1 MAKALI
7 WGVTGQS
14 GSYLAEELLRRDYD
28 VIGIRRRTATG
39 SLWRLDNVINN
50 PKFKLISGDI
60 TDAGSI
66 YSTIINNQPDVIYN
80 AAAQSHVH
88 ESFNQPLS
96 TWDITGKG
104 HLTLLEA
111 IRNIN
116 KNIQC
121 VFFSSSE
128 TFGSNYSMMREYDQ
142 YEIIQSF
149 DYNQVK
155 FEDLWSSNMCG
166 GREYALQRVAEE
178 IKLGINPEFRP
189 EPFQYEETTF
199 NPRSPYAIAK
209 LAAFNATKLYREAY
223 GMKCFSGIL
232 FNKESPRRGI
242 NFVTRKITS
251 YFYGLDFFGS
261 KHPQGKLKLGNI
273 ESFRDWSYSPDVM
286 RGLVDLAESS
296 LNNDYVLCTGETHSI
311 KEFLDEVGEYSGL
324 DWKEY
329 VEIDQSLF
337 RPAEVPYLRGN
348 ADKIKNDLGWSPKV
362 KFKELV
368 KIMCENENGLS

>member
-1 MAKALI
+1 MKALI

-14 GSYLAEELLRRDYD
+14 GSYLAEELLQRGYE
-28 VIGIRRRTATG
+28 VIGVRRRTATG
-39 SLWRLDNVINN
+39 SIWRLDNVINN

-60 TDAGSI
+60 TDAASI
-66 YSTIINNQPDVIYN
+66 YSTLIENKPDVVYN

-96 TWDITGKG
+96 TWDITAKG

-111 IRNIN
+111 VRQVS
-116 KNIQC
+116 KNTQV
-121 VFFSSSE
+121 VFFASSE
-128 TFGSNYSMMREYDQ
+128 MFGDSITPRPFEIGRLSRFNEN
-142 YEIIQSF
+142 EIIGYQ
-149 DYNQVK
+149 DENT
-155 FEDLWSSNMCG
+155 
-166 GREYALQRVAEE
+166 
-178 IKLGINPEFRP
+178 
-189 EPFQYEETTF
+189 PFSPQ
-199 NPRSPYAIAK
+199 SPYAIAK

-223 GMKCFSGIL
+223 GMKCLSGIL

-261 KHPQGKLKLGNI
+261 KHPQGKLKLGNLKAY
-273 ESFRDWSYSPDVM
+273 RDWSYVPDIM
-286 RGLVDLAESS
+286 KGLVDLAESP
-296 LNNDYVLCTGETHSI
+296 LNNDYVLCTGETHTI
-311 KEFLDEVGEYSGL
+311 EEFLDEVGKYGGF

-337 RPAEVPYLRGN
+337 RPAEVKYLCGSN
-348 ADKIKNDLGWSPKV
+348 FKIHKDLGWSPKV

-368 KIMCENENGLS
+368 QIMCQNENGLA